1 MDAINTKREQLHAI
15 VDLSFFYH
23 LVYFRLQSRRISPI
37 YRKVNGV

>member
-23 LVYFRLQSRRISPI
+23 LVYLD
-37 YRKVNGV
+37 YRVGVFPRFIEK